1 MAPRKI
7 ELPRDSI
14 SLSASLTD
22 ALLRKGSGDAALML
36 LYLLRHD
43 GNFDPEEAC
52 RTMKWSREQVESAM
66 VLLGELGINTGTSRD
81 IFAEPVPKKE
91 NAPEYSTH
99 DIVNAQEDPEFS
111 GLLRE
116 IEHVLGRQLGKVD
129 LSRLLDVYDHVGL
142 PSEVIMMLVNMVCED
157 YQEKHGPGRHPR
169 SLAAVSSIAYRWKEQ
184 GIDSLEAVE
193 SFLNRRQYF
202 RSQEGA
208 LLNALGIVG
217 RKATPTERDYLMKW
231 AQWGFGPEALAVAY
245 DKTMVGT
252 GKMSWSY
259 CNKILERWHSEN
271 RHTLEEV
278 QAATPAPRKG
288 GRQSRNALQIAQ
300 PMTPQQEAEQARRM
314 EESQKWMLEFLNPD
328 QSKPE

>member
-1 MAPRKI
+1 MAPRII

-14 SLSASLTD
+14 SLSVSLTD

-43 GNFDPEEAC
+43 GNYDPEEAC

-91 NAPEYSTH
+91 NAPEYSAH
-99 DIVNAQEDPEFS
+99 DIVSAQEDPVFK
-111 GLLRE
+111 GLLEE
-116 IEHVLGRQLGKVD
+116 IEKLLSRQLGKMD
-129 LSRLLDVYDHVGL
+129 LSRLLDLYDHLGL
-142 PSEVIMMLVNMVCED
+142 PPEVIFLLTQMVCED
-157 YQEKHGPGRHPR
+157 YQDKNGEGRHPR
-169 SLAAVSSIAYRWKEQ
+169 SLTAVAAKGYQWKEQ
-184 GIDSLEAVE
+184 GIDTLDAAEA
-193 SFLNRRQYF
+193 FLNRRQYF

-259 CNKILERWHSEN
+259 CSKILERWHSEN

-278 QAATPAPRKG
+278 QAASPAPRKG
-288 GRQSRNALQIAQ
+288 GSRSRNALQPAQ
-300 PMTPQQEAEQARRM
+300 PMTPQQEAEQARRV
-314 EESQKWMLEFLNPD
+314 EENYRQLQRLL
-328 QSKPE
+328 KPYQNEE